1 MPGITM
7 SVNSRF
13 DSAAALLV
21 GNVDQAGDLAK
32 QHVLVGIED
41 AIGVGYVPQ
50 HFDDFNPLLG
60 A

>member
-1 MPGITM
+1 M

-50 HFDDFNPLLG
+50 HFDDLNPLLG